1 MVMDKKYLEFWGTSL
16 LNAAKGQEQLEDM
29 TQWFREGFKGF
40 EQNMN
45 LFRKCYGLDR
55 EPESSPDYMEMWSKA
70 VSDFQNSYRELL
82 GLMGLVPKEEYLAL
96 AEQYEA
102 LKEKLASQ
110 EETIRHLKMKS
121 PSKEI
126 DQGEVVKGFES
137 LMKNQTEQFQEVMKS
152 LGQLYKD
159 PQMKKNTKK

>member
-1 MVMDKKYLEFWGTSL
+1 MVMDKKYLEFWGTFL
-16 LNAAKGQEQLEDM
+16 LNSAKGQEQMEDM

-40 EQNMN
+40 EQQTN

-55 EPESSPDYMEMWSKA
+55 ESESSPNYMEMWSKA
-70 VSDFQNSYRELL
+70 ASDFQNSYKELL

-96 AEQYEA
+96 AEKYEA
-102 LKEKLASQ
+102 LKERLASQ
-110 EETIRHLKMKS
+110 DETIHHLKMKS
-121 PSKEI
+121 TARDI
-126 DQGEVVKGFES
+126 DQGEVVKGFEV
-137 LMKNQTEQFQEVMKS
+137 LMKNQAEQFQEVMKS